1 MNKRYADF
9 LDVST
14 PEENVKDFTISYRE
28 TDVYIPY
35 HEADRLDLI
44 ADKYYGSAEYW
55 WVILCAN
62 DYQLEFD
69 IEPGEIL
76 RVPYPLNEVI
86 AEIRKQVK

>member
-9 LDVST
+9 LDVTT
-14 PEENVKDFTISYRE
+14 PEENVKKFTISLRD

-35 HEADRLDLI
+35 HDADRLDLI
-44 ADKYYGSAEYW
+44 SNKYYGAPEYW
-55 WVILCAN
+55 WIILSAN

-69 IEPGEIL
+69 IEAGEIL
-76 RVPYPLNEVI
+76 RIPYPLNDVI